1 MRPTPLHVL
10 ATAAIVAC
18 APLPAAGQ
26 SGQGARA
33 PVPTVPGNTLAWFAG
48 CWEQRT
54 PRRVVQETWLAPAGG
69 AMLGV
74 SRTLRRPSAA
84 AATANA
90 NATDVARDSM
100 IEFEFLRLFA
110 RDGRWIYAAQP
121 SGRTPTEFVASL
133 ATDTSVTFTNLQND
147 FPQQITY
154 RRRGADSLLARIEGP
169 MNGTTRAIDFPYA
182 RVACAGSR

>member
-1 MRPTPLHVL
+1 LLVV
-10 ATAAIVAC
+10 AAPVSVSA
-18 APLPAAGQ
+18 
-26 SGQGARA
+26 QGAPKPTA
-33 PVPTVPGNTLAWFAG
+33 PAHPHDALAWFAG

-69 AMLGV
+69 TMLGI
-74 SRTLRRPSAA
+74 SRTLRRGSE
-84 AATANA
+84 
-90 NATDVARDSM
+90 TDVARDSM
-100 IEFEFLRLFA
+100 VEFEFMQLFV

-121 SGRTPTEFVASL
+121 SGRAPTEFVAGL

-154 RRRGADSLLARIEGP
+154 RRRGTDSLLARIEGP

-182 RVACAGSR
+182 RVACAGSARR